1 MNPAI
6 IQLLLAL
13 AQVLPPLAA
22 AIAAALQ
29 KSGEWTPEQAA
40 AFRLRMEA
48 ALAADHWQPEVEP

>member
-22 AIAAALQ
+22 AIAEALQ
-29 KSGEWTPEQAA
+29 KSGEWTP
-40 AFRLRMEA
+40 
-48 ALAADHWQPEVEP
+48 